1 MKFRKQGK
9 LRVPTT
15 PYDTE
20 LVITGIVFKSYDKN
34 AGAIE
39 FHIANQ
45 DGTPA
50 DLIGSTVRL
59 FMKIFR
65 EDEEQPFPVF
75 DNEVVVE
82 SYVEGIVVYQ
92 VPDMLLAYTGLV
104 EANLYIDWA
113 EDDAHTDNIAFTF
126 NIDKSE
132 IDAEIEANG
141 NYYFKDFLQLLD
153 AVKQEATDAVL
164 EMNDTIEE
172 TVNEINEKLDSISD
186 DVEAI
191 DFGSVQKLKLTADDG
206 KAMRLVTLDPRP
218 ETIDELTRPGYY
230 YITTTESNT
239 FIPEDSFLNET
250 GVSGAGWVTVY
261 PGDTGGSVIQEWSRN
276 TSDVTINARHLYRK
290 QAGTDPVEWGEWTEY
305 AQSTSAMLSSVNY
318 RGAAYTIS
326 EAVLDGAQVTSYVN
340 LAKCSGHYYLT
351 DADSDGM
358 DDWEDLPFEVE
369 NGIFVTN
376 IPNDKK
382 THFTQLI
389 TNDLVDSPEK
399 YWRIVQIASTD
410 IVTDWY
416 KIITQDD
423 AQLYKLTNDDGSSFK
438 IEDLEIAPESLEQW
452 ARMYKGF
459 FYLANVTLVE
469 MSDFD
474 ELPEEFADS
483 HVHMMIQSGTNSN
496 YALQTLTQYQS
507 PYMQIYRIVTSTSKG
522 HWKFVVTTEDLDTS
536 SLNDRLTALEEYVD
550 ESNNT
555 HLEWGTVDFSTEELT
570 ISFENVYQSPPSVTI
585 SITGSSSASYVYD
598 YIKTDETYTGI
609 TLTAT
614 GEGTYIQIQVIGRV

>member
-65 EDEEQPFPVF
+65 EDEERPFPVF

-164 EMNDTIEE
+164 EMNDTVEE

-186 DVEAI
+186 AVEAI
-191 DFGSVQKLKLTADDG
+191 DFGSVQ
-206 KAMRLVTLDPRP
+206 
-218 ETIDELTRPGYY
+218 E
-230 YITTTESNT
+230 
-239 FIPEDSFLNET
+239 
-250 GVSGAGWVTVY
+250 
-261 PGDTGGSVIQEWSRN
+261 
-276 TSDVTINARHLYRK
+276 
-290 QAGTDPVEWGEWTEY
+290 
-305 AQSTSAMLSSVNY
+305 
-318 RGAAYTIS
+318 
-326 EAVLDGAQVTSYVN
+326 
-340 LAKCSGHYYLT
+340 
-351 DADSDGM
+351 
-358 DDWEDLPFEVE
+358 
-369 NGIFVTN
+369 
-376 IPNDKK
+376 
-382 THFTQLI
+382 
-389 TNDLVDSPEK
+389 
-399 YWRIVQIASTD
+399 
-410 IVTDWY
+410 
-416 KIITQDD
+416 
-423 AQLYKLTNDDGSSFK
+423 
-438 IEDLEIAPESLEQW
+438 
-452 ARMYKGF
+452 
-459 FYLANVTLVE
+459 
-469 MSDFD
+469 
-474 ELPEEFADS
+474 
-483 HVHMMIQSGTNSN
+483 
-496 YALQTLTQYQS
+496 
-507 PYMQIYRIVTSTSKG
+507 
-522 HWKFVVTTEDLDTS
+522 
-536 SLNDRLTALEEYVD
+536 LNDRLTALEAYVD

-555 HLEWGTVDFSTEELT
+555 HLEWGTVDFSTEEL
-570 ISFENVYQSPPSVTI
+570 IIPFENVYQSPPSVTI

-598 YIKTDETYTGI
+598 YIKTGETYTGI